1 MWVGKIVMNGEKA
14 LFGSFAKKFGLSLLS
29 YTLTHNI
36 SSKSINSFIAVLA
49 FGQESDIA
57 KFSRELKRSTR
68 VVDTEFHNNF
78 FLVHLKDPMEFK
90 KFYSYAIIQIDPVLI
105 QKDGTYVWTI
115 GSWKRDEILKLFAEA
130 KRSFGAKLVKI
141 KQERVEDI
149 SLFGV
154 SPHLTGKQKTA
165 VELAVMKGYYD
176 YPRKV
181 KLEELAEMMK
191 VSYSTFQEHLRKAEQ
206 KLLPYYAKVG
216 HVTDKTDK

>member
-1 MWVGKIVMNGEKA
+1 MWVGKIVMNGERA

-36 SSKSINSFIAVLA
+36 SRASINSFIAVLA
-49 FGQESDIA
+49 FGQEKDISR
-57 KFSRELKRSTR
+57 FSKELKKSKR
-68 VVDTEFHNNF
+68 VVNVESHNNF

-90 KFYSYAIIQIDPVLI
+90 KFYSYAIIQIDPTLI
-105 QKDGTYVWTI
+105 QKDGTYVWTV
-115 GSWKRDEILKLFAEA
+115 GSWDREEILKLFEEA
-130 KRSFGAKLVKI
+130 KRTFGAELVKI
-141 KQERVEDI
+141 KQENVEDI

-154 SPHLTGKQKTA
+154 SPHLTSQQKTA
-165 VELAVMKGYYD
+165 VELAINRGYYD

-181 KLEELAEMMK
+181 RLEELAKMMK

-216 HVTDKTDK
+216 HVTGEADK